1 MVIQEQNFTKLK
13 IMTEKKQIVF
23 KSPDVSKLMEVIIDH
38 RTKIYVAPGSDI
50 EEAKSRYLYR
60 NSVKRVK

>member
-1 MVIQEQNFTKLK
+1 
-13 IMTEKKQIVF
+13 MTEKKQIVF